1 VDARRA
7 QEHTIVIN
15 PYSQGRQPC
24 PAFQEDRL

>member
-1 VDARRA
+1 MVVVAN
-7 QEHTIVIN
+7 EIS